1 MFLDLALLD
10 FPLGNYF
17 QNIYTLY
24 ITNYPRMCLH
34 ILNAYWQCAIFCR
47 LESLSQIFTTIY
59 KFLQFKFLS
68 IWKQFLNLQSL
79 DFILCAL
86 SHAFASVDLCF
97 GVAKCPDVFFVQVP
111 SCPCPFSSRT
121 K

>member
-34 ILNAYWQCAIFCR
+34 ILNAYW
-47 LESLSQIFTTIY
+47 
-59 KFLQFKFLS
+59 
-68 IWKQFLNLQSL
+68 
-79 DFILCAL
+79 
-86 SHAFASVDLCF
+86 
-97 GVAKCPDVFFVQVP
+97 
-111 SCPCPFSSRT
+111 
-121 K
+121 